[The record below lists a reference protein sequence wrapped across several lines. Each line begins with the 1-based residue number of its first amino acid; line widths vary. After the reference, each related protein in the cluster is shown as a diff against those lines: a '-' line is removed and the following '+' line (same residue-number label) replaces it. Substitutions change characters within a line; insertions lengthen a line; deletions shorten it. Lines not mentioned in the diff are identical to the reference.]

1 MSLRMLAALAVLVS
15 GAVHLYLYFDVF
27 SDQHVIGPSFLLNA
41 AGAVVIA
48 VLLLR
53 WRHWLPPLL
62 SVGFGAATLGAF
74 VIAATAGLF
83 GVHEHWTGW
92 PVFTAAISE
101 VVAIAAGV
109 AILARE
115 RGASGGQLQDGLA
128 GRGAHL
134 H

>member
-53 WRHWLPPLL
+53 WQHWLPPLL

-74 VIAATAGLF
+74 VIATTAGLF

-92 PVFTAAISE
+92 SVFTAAIAE
-101 VVAIAAGV
+101 VIAIAAGA

-115 RGASGGQLQDGLA
+115 RARSGAQLQDGLA